1 MDIKEARDNLLA
13 VLDGIDK
20 DKLSLP
26 DLKIYAETL
35 KTVSEIQIKSYQEYL
50 ADTMKSFNAPPF
62 KPATVSELKG
72 GAEDGM

>member
-35 KTVSEIQIKSYQEYL
+35 KTVSEIQTKSYQEYL
-50 ADTMKSFNAPPF
+50 SDVMSGFTTPAF

-72 GAEDGM
+72 GAENGV